1 MPAAEAVK
9 TTVEKFTTAGNQ
21 AFKDAIEK
29 SLSGLGEV
37 NSHSKKN
44 LEAVIASVSAVTKGA
59 ETLGAEAMAYSK
71 KSIEDQVSAVK
82 SLSGAK
88 SIQDVVELQTN
99 FTKLALEAYIAEM
112 SKMSEIVASS
122 VKDSMKPLNERVTAM
137 VERIQAAR

>member
-9 TTVEKFTTAGNQ
+9 STVEKFTTAGNQ

-71 KSIEDQVSAVK
+71 KSVEDQVSVNGLIACVLQRAGD
-82 SLSGAK
+82 S
-88 SIQDVVELQTN
+88 DVSALLVVDDGN
-99 FTKLALEAYIAEM
+99 FQLHGHGLAFLHRR
-112 SKMSEIVASS
+112 KV
-122 VKDSMKPLNERVTAM
+122 LR
-137 VERIQAAR
+137 RIQVDHFQIL